1 MVRRTICRVAGGVL
15 VVLVGIAVGFAGI
28 LLWSGAPSSWPD
40 PSASVATTRSTGL
53 IVLLLAVLLLVSG
66 AAATIN
72 VRWGP
77 LASVIAI
84 LAFVVGGFW
93 ANYVLFGDIRLAH
106 TGVNVILSAFIV
118 LLLWAGSRRDA

>member
-1 MVRRTICRVAGGVL
+1 
-15 VVLVGIAVGFAGI
+15 
-28 LLWSGAPSSWPD
+28 
-40 PSASVATTRSTGL
+40 
-53 IVLLLAVLLLVSG
+53 
-66 AAATIN
+66 

-93 ANYVLFGDIRLAH
+93 ANYVLFGDTRLAH

>member
-1 MVRRTICRVAGGVL
+1 V
-15 VVLVGIAVGFAGI
+15 
-28 LLWSGAPSSWPD
+28 
-40 PSASVATTRSTGL
+40 
-53 IVLLLAVLLLVSG
+53 VLLLAVLLLVSG

-84 LAFVVGGFW
+84 LAFVVAGFW
-93 ANYVLFGDIRLAH
+93 ANYVLFGDVRLAH
-106 TGVNVILSAFIV
+106 TGANVLLSAFIL